1 MVRKCAR
8 VHRGNEQE
16 RLSVETDER
25 RRGEKGRE
33 IQGKRKKESEQ
44 AVLSVR
50 GVRLRK

>member
-33 IQGKRKKESEQ
+33 IQGKRKKEQ